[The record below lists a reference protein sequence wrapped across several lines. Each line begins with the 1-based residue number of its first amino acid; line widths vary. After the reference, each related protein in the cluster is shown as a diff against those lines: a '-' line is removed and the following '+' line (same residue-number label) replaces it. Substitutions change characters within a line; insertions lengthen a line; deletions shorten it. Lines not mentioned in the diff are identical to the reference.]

1 MLQDKVPEL
10 SGHVKTS
17 QILFVILRNNDV
29 DLGYLS
35 QTNGSNVW
43 TSIAQAAIPVS
54 GDRQG
59 LSGLGEAL
67 EKTLSQDERANKG
80 WHDIHVIASERW
92 LQSLSVPWS
101 QALLRKETEQA
112 FLRDQFLASGVVL
125 APADVLQIGDG
136 PEGQPRLAVLYSGQL
151 IQALLKWSSQLG
163 GALISVQ
170 PLYLAGWALLRQ
182 SATRMSSRE
191 KSSQPSWRMLALS
204 DKDSVTLVYG
214 AAGISTESGV
224 IEGISHRYADF
235 TSDELGGV
243 QIAWRRFILRNPH
256 FNALKEIPILNVSSG
271 SLVFVSQDDIQ
282 RPVNELLNIGIADL
296 VRAASVMA
304 GHPLRLENV
313 APRWKPWHWLMLMGL
328 LLTVF
333 FLAIRIGVSTSEHRN
348 ITSKISE
355 IHRSAAGLQVVKSW
369 SKEEINRVQS
379 INRAVRDLNVP
390 VDALLEA
397 LIPPKDI
404 KVAIL
409 GMETVGKALSVSS
422 TTSSIKLTGQACS
435 TADMARYVAFVS
447 DRKPFTGAS
456 LLRHEF
462 SEKLGRCPYKFTV
475 EAKWSD

>member
-214 AAGISTESGV
+214 GAGISTESGV
-224 IEGISHRYADF
+224 IEGINHRYADL